1 MLDDVFFLFFCFRT
15 NVQRVPRALVLH
27 PVMKVDSTEE
37 EEDDDGSPFDWIAN
51 AFHRMMRPSKKVH
64 HNRKFLGPIRVPG
77 LNDDVF
83 IKQLQSNAKN
93 RVVIRVMP
101 QPNMNMPYDQSQYYH
116 NQQFQPQPPSYY
128 YQQQQQQTSPTRQLP
143 SQTSGGFMPVSQ
155 PTLSSWTQPQQ
166 YYQQNYNK
174 NLPNNYN
181 NNNYQYQNYQQPR
194 YQYSNPS
201 NYQSYYQP
209 HLNPY
214 SNPYSNQQQNSYGTW
229 NNIPNKSSKTNYNS
243 GSFRSTNY
251 PNYPPYNEQSHE
263 NYDNYNH
270 TISDDEYNQ
279 LQNDETESI
288 KTTTAKIPSSQY
300 NEVFRSD
307 RMVPTNPTWKNRFWV
322 NNKSGKSTTTTTTE
336 RSHDDGDNDDNSNK
350 NNDDNDSDDVQ
361 KGKKRSL
368 KGRNKFSSTGIQ
380 VISAPDLN
388 NEKENDPLSDSSSRI
403 DDDDNDGVIIKNHS
417 RLNRGESLDHTNDNK
432 KIFNDE
438 NLNWKSSKSS
448 SRIINDNIKL
458 NNSTE
463 NNVKRIMSLSENHW
477 KHYNLKR
484 PVKNLSDNKNNK
496 NKKIRVVENVV
507 SSVSMT
513 SSKGTLKLPKSKNYS

>member
-1 MLDDVFFLFFCFRT
+1 
-15 NVQRVPRALVLH
+15 
-27 PVMKVDSTEE
+27 MKVDSTEE
-37 EEDDDGSPFDWIAN
+37 EDDDDGSPFDWIAN
-51 AFHRMMRPSKKVH
+51 AFHRMIRPSKKVH
-64 HNRKFLGPIRVPG
+64 NNRKFLGPIRVPG

-83 IKQLQSNAKN
+83 IKQLQSNAKS

-116 NQQFQPQPPSYY
+116 NQQFQPQPPSPSYY
-128 YQQQQQQTSPTRQLP
+128 YQQPQTSPTRPL
-143 SQTSGGFMPVSQ
+143 QTSGGFMPVSQ

-194 YQYSNPS
+194 YQYSNPY
-201 NYQSYYQP
+201 NQP
-209 HLNPY
+209 YHQPY
-214 SNPYSNQQQNSYGTW
+214 SNSYSNSYSNQQQNSYGTW
-229 NNIPNKSSKTNYNS
+229 NNIPNKSNKTPSNNYYS
-243 GSFRSTNY
+243 GSLRSTNY
-251 PNYPPYNEQSHE
+251 PSYPPYNDQSHE
-263 NYDNYNH
+263 NYDNH

-279 LQNDETESI
+279 LQNDEIELPKVKS
-288 KTTTAKIPSSQY
+288 TTAKTSSSEY

-336 RSHDDGDNDDNSNK
+336 RSHDDDDDDNSNK

-388 NEKENDPLSDSSSRI
+388 SEKENDPLSDSSSRMDDD

-432 KIFNDE
+432 KNINDE

-448 SRIINDNIKL
+448 SRINNDNIKL

-484 PVKNLSDNKNNK
+484 PFKNSSGNKNNK

-513 SSKGTLKLPKSKNYS
+513 SSKGTLKLPKTKNHS